1 MSHSRE
7 FEIAFVGLK
16 PGIHEF
22 NYEISDRFFVDFQ
35 EQDFK
40 NCQANVKLELDKK
53 NGFMMLKFELGGQL
67 EVVCDRCNSS
77 LPIELWDDYH
87 LIVKVTDE
95 PEQMNE
101 QEEDPDLYYIGR
113 GESHINVANW
123 IYEFINLSIPMYKT
137 CSYENMDGPHCNK
150 EAMEM
155 LKRLEAN
162 KEKNENP
169 IWKDLEKFK
178 DLEN

>member
-16 PGIHEF
+16 AGVHEF
-22 NYEISDRFFVDFQ
+22 NYEITDRFFEDFQ
-35 EQDFK
+35 EQDFR
-40 NCQANVKLELDKK
+40 NCKANVKLELDKK

-67 EVVCDRCNSS
+67 EVVCDRCNSN
-77 LPIELWDDYH
+77 LPIDLWDDYN
-87 LIVKVTDE
+87 LIVKVVDE
-95 PEQMNE
+95 PEQMNQ
-101 QEEDPDLYYIGR
+101 QEEDPDIYYIGR
-113 GESHINVANW
+113 GESHFSVANW

-137 CSYENMDGPHCNK
+137 CNYENMDGPHCNK
-150 EAMEM
+150 EAKEILKKMES
-155 LKRLEAN
+155 EG
-162 KEKNENP
+162 EKKENP